1 MVFIAVL
8 LFAWASS
15 QGFVGIA
22 AYIACWVFMFPIM
35 VAVCLIGAL
44 LFPFIINENEEPEPY
59 QPGPNEPRDD
69 WEREMWEIEDSEYR
83 EAKRKLLAVHDPE
96 ATKNNND

>member
-1 MVFIAVL
+1 MSDTAIWTLVAVVVGLGVLALVLYLFTRMVFIAVL

-44 LFPFIINENEEPEPY
+44 LFPFIINENEAP
-59 QPGPNEPRDD
+59 Q
-69 WEREMWEIEDSEYR
+69 
-83 EAKRKLLAVHDPE
+83 LAGWPSPKESPDRSRG
-96 ATKNNND
+96 